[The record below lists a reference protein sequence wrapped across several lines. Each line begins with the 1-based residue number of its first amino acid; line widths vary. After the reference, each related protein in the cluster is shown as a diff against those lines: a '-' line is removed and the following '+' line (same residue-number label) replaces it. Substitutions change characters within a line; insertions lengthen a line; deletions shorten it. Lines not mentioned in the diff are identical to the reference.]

1 MAAEVNKPDFS
12 FQWASGG
19 SIVAPSDVKIQTG
32 WTAEVPPFQW
42 ENFLQNRQ
50 DNAILHLFQ
59 KGVSEWD
66 SASNYYFTTS
76 GVRSYVQGSNGQ
88 IYVAVQDSVGQNPTT
103 DTTRTYWKPFLSTVE
118 GIQGSNL
125 NLRGSATG
133 TSAIVTVTADLI
145 TLTSTLGEQKVL
157 SSVSVS
163 PSLASSGVNGL
174 DTGVSAINTWY
185 YVWLIWNGATTA
197 GLISLSSTAP
207 TMPVGYTHKA
217 RVSEFRTDAT
227 ANKYPLNFLQSG
239 KNFTWVLG
247 NNLTNNPVLATGV
260 SGSIAGSPAGW
271 TAIPVGSAVPPT
283 AHSIHIF
290 LGSTSGSD
298 GTAIVAP
305 NALYGGVAGNPT
317 PVLAVSAGATQP
329 GCIAARI
336 MLESTNVYYAC
347 NGAAFVF
354 KCTGWESY
362 L

>member
-12 FQWASGG
+12 YQWSSGG

-42 ENFLQNRQ
+42 ENWSQNRQ

-76 GVRSYVQGSNGQ
+76 GVRSYVQGSDGI

-118 GIQGSNL
+118 GVRGSSS
-125 NLRGSATG
+125 NLRGSVTG
-133 TSAIVTVTADLI
+133 ASAVVTVSADFV
-145 TLTSTLGEQKVL
+145 TLTNNIGEEKVL
-157 SSVSVS
+157 SGISIT
-163 PSLASSGVNGL
+163 PSIAVSGVNGL
-174 DTGVSAINTWY
+174 DTGTSTLSTWY
-185 YVWLIWNGATTA
+185 YVWAIWNGTTTA

-207 TMPVGYTHKA
+207 TMPAGYTHKA

-227 ANKYPLNFLQSG
+227 ANKYPLNFIQSD
-239 KNFTWVLG
+239 KSFTWVLG
-247 NNLTNNPVLATGV
+247 GNLTNNPVLITGV
-260 SGSIAGSPAGW
+260 SGNIAGSPAGW
-271 TAIPVGSAVPPT
+271 TTVSVSNTVPPT
-283 AHSIHIF
+283 ASAIHVL

-298 GTAIVAP
+298 GTAIAAP
-305 NALYGGVAGNPT
+305 NALYGGVGGNPT
-317 PVLAVSAGATQP
+317 PPLAVSAGASQP
-329 GCIAARI
+329 GCITARI

-354 KCTGWESY
+354 KCIGWESN